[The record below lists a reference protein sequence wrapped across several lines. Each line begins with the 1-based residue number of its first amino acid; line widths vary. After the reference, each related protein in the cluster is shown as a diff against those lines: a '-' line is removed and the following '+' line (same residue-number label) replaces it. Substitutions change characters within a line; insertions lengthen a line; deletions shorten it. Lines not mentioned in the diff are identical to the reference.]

1 MTATLRVVVAPTL
14 CSLHHSIRGQT
25 LPPISLH
32 VCNVVE
38 SSPQIESL
46 EAADV
51 AESLRDCLASL
62 DPDLVVPAA
71 RRNVSV
77 PPTVSQCPHE

>member
-14 CSLHHSIRGQT
+14 CSLHLSIRGQT
-25 LPPISLH
+25 PLPISLH
-32 VCNVVE
+32 VCNAVD
-38 SSPQIESL
+38 SSPQIERL

-62 DPDLVVPAA
+62 DLDPIVPAA
-71 RRNVSV
+71 R
-77 PPTVSQCPHE
+77 